1 MMQPFGVLG
10 VLNLV
15 ALPRLFPKF
24 RGVISRVSR
33 VVFPRSCFKA
43 S

>member
-10 VLNLV
+10 VLNPV

-24 RGVISRVSR
+24 RGVSR